1 MIELLR
7 RAVSAIERIADALEA
22 IGDAGDEVAKPLPV
36 AAEPGTA
43 AGWRKLIETT
53 RRAAFLLPDGSA
65 FVVDDGDKRVLI
77 VLRADGEE
85 RNRIEL

>member
-1 MIELLR
+1 MSKTLARVVDAL
-7 RAVSAIERIADALEA
+7 ERIADALEA

-43 AGWRKLIETT
+43 AGWRKLIESTK
-53 RRAAFLLPDGSA
+53 RAAFLLPDGSA
-65 FVVDDGDKRVLI
+65 FVVDDGDKRALI